1 MPSVEVRLP
10 GGAWAAVSSKE
21 VKELLQDSIDFICH
35 YDIIETPTDRMQ
47 ILDLA
52 IPAFLEAIPKFGKLL
67 ESMNG
72 VGAHP
77 TVDDALSG
85 IASALQALPTAVDIW
100 DWRDNAANRMALRQ
114 AFWSCRYYSYGPALM
129 TKMLHLKRRR
139 LIIPIDTRLR
149 KAWPIPAGAELDDMV
164 DITFAIGR
172 ELSHRR
178 ASLRQLRKIADGMGW
193 PYNNLSTLRLY
204 DIVSWW
210 KCA

>member
-1 MPSVEVRLP
+1 MPGVEVRLP
-10 GGAWAAVSSKE
+10 GGAWSVVSPNE
-21 VKELLQDSIDFICH
+21 VEKLLQDSIDFICH
-35 YDIIETPTDRMQ
+35 YDMIETPPDRMQ
-47 ILDLA
+47 ILDFA

-72 VGAHP
+72 VAPHP
-77 TVDDALSG
+77 TVEDALAG
-85 IASALQALPTAVDIW
+85 VASALQALPTAVDIW
-100 DWRDNAANRMALRQ
+100 DWPDTAGNRSALRQ
-114 AFWSCRYYSYGPALM
+114 AFSSCRYYSYGPALM

-149 KAWPIPAGAELDDMV
+149 RAWTVTPGGELDGMV
-164 DITFAIGR
+164 DITFAIGS
-172 ELSHRR
+172 ELRR
-178 ASLRQLRKIADGMGW
+178 RRGSLRQLRKTADGMGW